1 MDGKRF
7 YLASGWFSESQKS
20 MLEKAKKALTNNN
33 TVDVENSYIPLDNQ
47 YKGLLVENDESLLH
61 DVEWQTGTF
70 FGDCGG
76 VDYSDFV
83 LALIDSKNVDE
94 GTAWEMGY
102 AFAQHKPVV
111 VVINSDEPLNLMI
124 AKGCAQVINID
135 ELADFNFKSIK
146 NKPFEGAVF

>member
-1 MDGKRF
+1 MSGKRL
-7 YLASGWFSESQKS
+7 YLASGWFSEKQKE
-20 MLEKAKKALTNNN
+20 LLNDANNALADNE
-33 TVDVENSYIPLDNQ
+33 TVDIKNSYIPLNNQ
-47 YKGLLVENDESLLH
+47 YKGLLVEDDESLLH
-61 DVEWQTGTF
+61 DIEWQTGTF

-76 VDYSDFV
+76 IDYSDFV
-83 LALIDSKNVDE
+83 LALIDTKNVDE

-102 AFAQHKPVV
+102 AFAQHKPVI
-111 VVINSDEPLNLMI
+111 VVIDNNEPLNLMI

>member
-1 MDGKRF
+1 MSGKRL

-20 MLEKAKKALTNNN
+20 LLKRAKQALTDNS
-33 TVDVENSYIPLDNQ
+33 TVDIENSFIPLDNQ

-61 DVEWQTGTF
+61 DIEWQTGTF

-76 VDYSDFV
+76 IDYTDFV
-83 LALIDSKNVDE
+83 LALIDTKNVDE

-111 VVINSDEPLNLMI
+111 VVIDSDDPLNLMI
-124 AKGCAQVINID
+124 AKGCAQVIKID
-135 ELADFNFKSIK
+135 ELANFNFNSIK

>member
-1 MDGKRF
+1 MSGKRL
-7 YLASGWFSESQKS
+7 YLASGWFSEKQKE
-20 MLEKAKKALTNNN
+20 LLNDANNALTDND
-33 TVDVENSYIPLDNQ
+33 TVDFKNSYIPLDNQ
-47 YKGLLVENDESLLH
+47 YKGLLVEDDESLLH
-61 DVEWQTGTF
+61 DIEWQTGTF

-76 VDYSDFV
+76 IDYSDFV
-83 LALIDSKNVDE
+83 LALIDTNNVDE

-111 VVINSDEPLNLMI
+111 VVVDGDEPLNLMI

-146 NKPFEGAVF
+146 NKPFEGEVF